1 MSKTYFRSFTGCP
14 SYDTADL
21 SKSRIPDGLSIAK
34 RTELCFQMEDLLKS
48 LDEELADRITRSGSS
63 RSYAPN
69 QSIFFEGD
77 TATFLPIILSGTV
90 KLVRFPEPGKEVIL
104 GLFHSGEAFA
114 IPPAMDGKRFPATAV
129 AIEKSDLLLIPREDF
144 LNLMQSSP
152 EFSAAITTRLCSILR
167 DRVDTVQI
175 LATSS
180 AEQRV
185 ATVLLRLADD
195 NQENEVKKIT
205 YRRQDIAEMAGLSL
219 ETTIRVIRK
228 LAEKDCLSI
237 VSGRIIL
244 ETTDPLRE
252 LVR

>member
-1 MSKTYFRSFTGCP
+1 M
-14 SYDTADL
+14 DN
-21 SKSRIPDGLSIAK
+21 
-34 RTELCFQMEDLLKS
+34 LLKNLS
-48 LDEELADRITRSGSS
+48 AELADTIRRSGTTKSFAS
-63 RSYAPN
+63 N

-77 TATFLPIILSGTV
+77 TSTFLPIVISGTV

-129 AIEKSDLLLIPREDF
+129 AIEKSDLLLIPRETF
-144 LNLMQSSP
+144 LELMSSSQ
-152 EFSAAITTRLCSILR
+152 EFSAAIMTRMCGILR

-185 ATVLLRLADD
+185 VNVLLRLAGEIRAD
-195 NQENEVKKIT
+195 EVKEIA
-205 YRRQDIAEMAGLSL
+205 YRRLDIAEMAGLSL
-219 ETTIRVIRK
+219 EATIRAIRK
-228 LAEKDCLSI
+228 LADRGCLSI
-237 VSGRIIL
+237 VGGRIYI
-244 ETTDPLRE
+244 ETTDQLRE

>member
-1 MSKTYFRSFTGCP
+1 L
-14 SYDTADL
+14 DQ
-21 SKSRIPDGLSIAK
+21 
-34 RTELCFQMEDLLKS
+34 ELVDII
-48 LDEELADRITRSGSS
+48 RRSGTI

-69 QSIFFEGD
+69 QSIFFQGD
-77 TATFLPIILSGTV
+77 TATFLPIVLSGTV
-90 KLVRFPEPGKEVIL
+90 KLVRFPQPGKEVIL

-114 IPPAMDGKRFPATAV
+114 IPPAMDGKAFPATAV
-129 AIEKSDLLLIPREDF
+129 AIDKCDLLLIPREEF
-144 LNLMQSSP
+144 LKLMKSSP
-152 EFSAAITTRLCSILR
+152 EFSTEIMDRMCGILR

-195 NQENEVKKIT
+195 KKENGHKKIT

-237 VSGRIIL
+237 VGGRIIL

-252 LVR
+252 LVQ

>member
-1 MSKTYFRSFTGCP
+1 MK
-14 SYDTADL
+14 DL
-21 SKSRIPDGLSIAK
+21 L
-34 RTELCFQMEDLLKS
+34 EDLGP
-48 LDEELADRITRSGSS
+48 ELAAKVMQLGTT
-63 RSYAPN
+63 RSYASN
-69 QSIFFEGD
+69 QSVFFEGD
-77 TATFLPIILSGTV
+77 AATFLPIVMSGTV

-129 AIEKSDLLLIPREDF
+129 AIEKTDLLLIPREEF
-144 LNLMQSSP
+144 LELMKSST
-152 EFSAAITTRLCSILR
+152 EFSSAIMTRMCGILR
-167 DRVDTVQI
+167 ERVDTVQI

-185 ATVLLRLADD
+185 ASVLLRLADD
-195 NQENEVKKIT
+195 NQDYKVKKIK

-228 LAEKDCLSI
+228 LADKDCLSI
-237 VSGRIIL
+237 VGGRIIL
-244 ETTDPLRE
+244 ETTDPLRA

>member
-1 MSKTYFRSFTGCP
+1 MK
-14 SYDTADL
+14 
-21 SKSRIPDGLSIAK
+21 
-34 RTELCFQMEDLLKS
+34 DLLKN
-48 LDEELADRITRSGSS
+48 LGPELAAKIMQLGTT
-63 RSYAPN
+63 RSYASN
-69 QSIFFEGD
+69 QSVFFEGD
-77 TATFLPIILSGTV
+77 AATFLPIVMSGTV

-129 AIEKSDLLLIPREDF
+129 AIEKTDLLLIPREEF
-144 LNLMQSSP
+144 LELMRSST
-152 EFSAAITTRLCSILR
+152 EFSSAIMTRMCGILR
-167 DRVDTVQI
+167 ERVDTVQI

-185 ATVLLRLADD
+185 ASVLLRLADD
-195 NQENEVKKIT
+195 NQDDEVKKIK

-228 LAEKDCLSI
+228 LADKDCLSI
-237 VSGRIIL
+237 VGGRIIL

>member
-1 MSKTYFRSFTGCP
+1 MK
-14 SYDTADL
+14 DL
-21 SKSRIPDGLSIAK
+21 L
-34 RTELCFQMEDLLKS
+34 EDLGL
-48 LDEELADRITRSGSS
+48 ELAAKVMQLGAT
-63 RSYAPN
+63 RSYASN
-69 QSIFFEGD
+69 QSVFFEGD
-77 TATFLPIILSGTV
+77 PATFLPIVMSGTV

-129 AIEKSDLLLIPREDF
+129 AIEKTDLLLIPREEF
-144 LNLMQSSP
+144 LELMRSST
-152 EFSAAITTRLCSILR
+152 EFSSAIMTRMCGILR
-167 DRVDTVQI
+167 ERVDTVQI

-185 ATVLLRLADD
+185 ASVLLRLADD
-195 NQENEVKKIT
+195 NQDDKVTKIK

-228 LAEKDCLSI
+228 LADKDCLSI
-237 VSGRIIL
+237 VGGRIIL
-244 ETTDPLRE
+244 ETTDPLRA

>member
-1 MSKTYFRSFTGCP
+1 M
-14 SYDTADL
+14 DN
-21 SKSRIPDGLSIAK
+21 
-34 RTELCFQMEDLLKS
+34 LLKNLS
-48 LDEELADRITRSGSS
+48 AELADTIRRSGTTKSF
-63 RSYAPN
+63 APN

-77 TATFLPIILSGTV
+77 TSTFLPIVISGTV

-129 AIEKSDLLLIPREDF
+129 AIEKSDLLLIPRETF
-144 LNLMQSSP
+144 LELMSSSQ
-152 EFSAAITTRLCSILR
+152 EFSAAIMTRMCGILR

-185 ATVLLRLADD
+185 VNVLLRLAGEIRAD
-195 NQENEVKKIT
+195 EVKEIA
-205 YRRQDIAEMAGLSL
+205 YRRLDIAEMAGLSL
-219 ETTIRVIRK
+219 EATIRAIRK
-228 LAEKDCLSI
+228 LADRGCLSI
-237 VSGRIIL
+237 VGGRIYI
-244 ETTDPLRE
+244 ETTDQLRE

>member
-1 MSKTYFRSFTGCP
+1 
-14 SYDTADL
+14 
-21 SKSRIPDGLSIAK
+21 
-34 RTELCFQMEDLLKS
+34 MEDLLKN
-48 LDEELADRITRSGSS
+48 LGGELADRIIRSGTT
-63 RSYAPN
+63 RSYASN

-77 TATFLPIILSGTV
+77 TATFLPIVMSGTV

-104 GLFHSGEAFA
+104 GMFHSGEAFA

-129 AIEKSDLLLIPREDF
+129 AIEKSDLLLIPREEF
-144 LNLMQSSP
+144 LELMRSSP
-152 EFSAAITTRLCSILR
+152 EFSSAIMSRMCGILR

-185 ATVLLRLADD
+185 ANVLLRLAGDIQND
-195 NQENEVKKIT
+195 GVKKIT

-228 LAEKDCLSI
+228 LAAKECLSI
-237 VSGRIIL
+237 VGGRIIL
-244 ETTDPLRE
+244 ETTDSLRE
-252 LVR
+252 LVQ

>member
-1 MSKTYFRSFTGCP
+1 
-14 SYDTADL
+14 
-21 SKSRIPDGLSIAK
+21 
-34 RTELCFQMEDLLKS
+34 MEDLLQN
-48 LDEELADRITRSGSS
+48 LGEELADAITRSGTT

-114 IPPAMDGKRFPATAV
+114 IPPAMDGKQFPATAV
-129 AIEKSDLLLIPREDF
+129 ALDKTDLLLLPREEF
-144 LNLMQSSP
+144 LKLMKSSS
-152 EFSAAITTRLCSILR
+152 EFSAAIMSRMCGILR
-167 DRVDTVQI
+167 DRVDTVHI

-195 NQENEVKKIT
+195 KKEDEVKKIT

-228 LAEKDCLSI
+228 LAAKDCLSI

-244 ETTDPLRE
+244 KTTEPLRE